1 VLNLCKIRKLK
12 QKWAKYSIFIEIYIK
27 IDFFWKYRK
36 NLKKLKNFE
45 KKGSKIESEL
55 KWARTFYILFRNEK
69 SAVMRLHWLVLFEC
83 SFRPTFDPRK
93 RLGRMGLWKLKSPKI
108 SKNYR
113 KMLKNHKKM
122 KILQKIKKNC
132 KKTWKKRNFC

>member
-1 VLNLCKIRKLK
+1 
-12 QKWAKYSIFIEIYIK
+12 
-27 IDFFWKYRK
+27 
-36 NLKKLKNFE
+36 
-45 KKGSKIESEL
+45 
-55 KWARTFYILFRNEK
+55 
-69 SAVMRLHWLVLFEC
+69 MRLRFCCVIEC

-122 KILQKIKKNC
+122 KILQKIEKNC
-132 KKTWKKRNFC
+132 KKPLKKRNFY